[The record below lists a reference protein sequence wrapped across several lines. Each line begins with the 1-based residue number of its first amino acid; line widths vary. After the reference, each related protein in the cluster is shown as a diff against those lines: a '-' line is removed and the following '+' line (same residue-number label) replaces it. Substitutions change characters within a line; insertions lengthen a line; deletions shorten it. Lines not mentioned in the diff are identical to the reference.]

1 MRRMTVEEARA
12 HLARLGLSQQAAARL
27 FRINPKTMR
36 RFVSLTNPLD
46 IPRSLE
52 IALELLTP
60 AKVRRL
66 LAELEADHKQQTN
79 KGEDPAR

>member
-1 MRRMTVEEARA
+1 MRRMTAQEARD

-27 FRINPKTMR
+27 FRVNPKTVR
-36 RFVSLTNPLD
+36 RFVSLTDPID
-46 IPRSLE
+46 IPAAVA

-60 AKVRRL
+60 AKVRRM

-79 KGEDPAR
+79 KDSEQ

>member
-1 MRRMTVEEARA
+1 MTAQEARD

-36 RFVSLTNPLD
+36 RFLSLSDPFD
-46 IPRSLE
+46 IPRAIE

-60 AKVRRL
+60 AKVKKL
-66 LAELEADHKQQTN
+66 IEADT
-79 KGEDPAR
+79 DD